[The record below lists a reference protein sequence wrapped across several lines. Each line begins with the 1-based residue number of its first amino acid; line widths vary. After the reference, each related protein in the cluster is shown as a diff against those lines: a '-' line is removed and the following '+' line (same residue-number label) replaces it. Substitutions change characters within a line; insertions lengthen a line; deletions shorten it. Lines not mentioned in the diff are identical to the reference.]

1 MKALDPP
8 LTDDVRMAVRDFFT
22 PAQLAAFADLEY
34 SYERAEW
41 GERQLQDPG
50 RHPTRRL
57 PGEPDEGCLCTW
69 TRAPHGFTYTVQTA
83 TGCRSTAVSWGAVA
97 EVIGRRLT
105 PVRYG
110 ALRQAVD
117 SEAAHHLAYHP
128 APAPFRDADMW
139 HTHAYRPWTAEAAR
153 LSLRS
158 GAAKDAILPAVL
170 PQPFLF

>member
-1 MKALDPP
+1 MSAHDPP

-22 PAQLAAFADLEY
+22 PAQLAEFADLEY

-50 RHPTRRL
+50 RRPVRRL
-57 PGEPDEGCLCTW
+57 PGEPDAGCLCTW
-69 TRAPHGFTYTVQTA
+69 TRAPRGFIYTVQAA
-83 TGCRSTAVSWGAVA
+83 TGCRSTGVSWGAVA

-117 SEAAHHLAYHP
+117 SEAAHQLAYHP
-128 APAPFRDADMW
+128 GPAPFRDTGMW
-139 HTHAYRPWTAEAAR
+139 RTHAYRPWTAEAAR

-158 GAAKDAILPAVL
+158 GAAKDAILPAAL